1 MSVTRIYFSAFGTPP
16 AESTLDRRRAKRP
29 PEGESRARQG
39 IFRLTRVETAPTITA
54 IAHPGDCGLRTIA
67 VCNLKGGVGKTT
79 TAVNLGA
86 SLARNGKR
94 VLLID
99 CDPQCNLT
107 TWLRAEPDN
116 GGATLYEILRGQATV
131 RAAAV
136 PTRWANIHVVPAS
149 PKLHEIDR
157 GALAGERVLW
167 ARMCDDYD
175 YALLDCSAS
184 PGVVLTNAL
193 TAAQEVIAPVQA
205 KGMALSGLERLQQ
218 MVNDIASRANTDVR
232 LSGVLVCLF
241 DGRTTIARVVL
252 GQLRAKYGELVFDT
266 VVHDNV
272 KLSEAADKRRPI
284 VDLSPTS
291 RGAAEYAAVAFELVA
306 REYRATGGPESVIA
320 AFNFPSSTPRPFL
333 PAAPA
338 PTMTPLTGGVAPTA
352 NPHAAVGNGART
364 QDASGAPAS
373 AHHVSPP
380 SAPLGQD

>member
-1 MSVTRIYFSAFGTPP
+1 M
-16 AESTLDRRRAKRP
+16 
-29 PEGESRARQG
+29 
-39 IFRLTRVETAPTITA
+39 
-54 IAHPGDCGLRTIA
+54 RTIA

-107 TWLRAEPDN
+107 TWLRAEPHN
-116 GGATLYEILRGQATV
+116 GAATLYDVLRGQATV
-131 RAAAV
+131 RGAAV
-136 PTRWANIHVVPAS
+136 PTRWANIHVVPSS

-167 ARMCDDYD
+167 ARRCDDYD

-184 PGVVLTNAL
+184 PGVVLSNAL

-205 KGMALSGLERLQQ
+205 KGMAFSGLERLQR
-218 MVNDIASRANTDVR
+218 MINDVASRARTDVR
-232 LSGVLVCLF
+232 LSGILVCLF
-241 DGRTTIARVVL
+241 DGRTTIARIVL
-252 GQLRAKYGELVFDT
+252 AQLRAKYGDLVFDT
-266 VVHDNV
+266 VVHENV
-272 KLSEAADKRRPI
+272 TLSEAADKRRPI

-291 RGAAEYAAVAFELVA
+291 RGAAEYAAVAFELMT

-320 AFNFPSSTPRPFL
+320 AFNFPSSTPRPL
-333 PAAPA
+333 LPPAAA
-338 PTMTPLTGGVAPTA
+338 ATVTPPSAGVAATG
-352 NPHAAVGNGART
+352 NPHVAAGNGART
-364 QDASGAPAS
+364 QDASGSPAS

>member
-1 MSVTRIYFSAFGTPP
+1 M
-16 AESTLDRRRAKRP
+16 TLV
-29 PEGESRARQG
+29 
-39 IFRLTRVETAPTITA
+39 RLTPTILS
-54 IAHPGDCGLRTIA
+54 IAHPGDYGLRTIA

-79 TAVNLGA
+79 TTVNLGA

-99 CDPQCNLT
+99 CDPQGNMT
-107 TWLRAEPDN
+107 AWLRAEPDD
-116 GGATLYEILRGQATV
+116 GASTLYEILRGQATV
-131 RAAAV
+131 RAAAM
-136 PTRWANIHVVPAS
+136 PTRWANIHVVPSS

-205 KGMALSGLERLQQ
+205 KGMALAGLERLEK
-218 MVNDIASRANTDVR
+218 MVNDVAARAGSDVR

-241 DGRTTIARVVL
+241 DGRTTISRIVL

-266 VVHDNV
+266 VVHENV
-272 KLSEAADKRRPI
+272 KLAEAADKRRPI
-284 VDLSPTS
+284 VDSAPTS
-291 RGAAEYAAVAFELVA
+291 RGAAEYAAVAFELMT
-306 REYRATGGPESVIA
+306 REFRATNGPESVIA

-333 PAAPA
+333 PPA
-338 PTMTPLTGGVAPTA
+338 PVATLTPSTTGIAAAV
-352 NPHAAVGNGART
+352 NPHAASGSGART
-364 QDASGAPAS
+364 QDAGDSPAS

-380 SAPLGQD
+380 STPLGQD

>member
-1 MSVTRIYFSAFGTPP
+1 
-16 AESTLDRRRAKRP
+16 
-29 PEGESRARQG
+29 
-39 IFRLTRVETAPTITA
+39 
-54 IAHPGDCGLRTIA
+54 LRTIA

-94 VLLID
+94 VLLIG
-99 CDPQCNLT
+99 CDPQCDLT

-136 PTRWANIHVVPAS
+136 PTRWANIHVVPSS

-157 GALAGERVLW
+157 GALAGDRVLW
-167 ARMCDDYD
+167 ARMCNDYD
-175 YALLDCSAS
+175 YVLLDCSAS
-184 PGVVLTNAL
+184 PGVVLSNAL

-205 KGMALSGLERLQQ
+205 KGMALSGLEQLRRIIGD
-218 MVNDIASRANTDVR
+218 VASRASSEVQ

-241 DGRTTIARVVL
+241 DGRTTIARIVL

-266 VVHDNV
+266 VVHENV

-284 VDLSPTS
+284 IDLSPTS
-291 RGAAEYAAVAFELVA
+291 RGAAEYAAVAFELMT
-306 REYRATGGPESVIA
+306 RQYRAADGSESVIR

-333 PAAPA
+333 PPA
-338 PTMTPLTGGVAPTA
+338 PTATPPTGGVAAAA
-352 NPHAAVGNGART
+352 NPYAGRNGARAK
-364 QDASGAPAS
+364 DAGGSPAAPISSRRRARR
-373 AHHVSPP
+373 
-380 SAPLGQD
+380 